1 MAWYKNIFKRKI
13 KNAIKFRSF
22 AGAQGGR
29 LFADWKTSNATADQ
43 EIFNSLSTLRNR
55 SRALAR
61 NDSYIYRY
69 LNMLVS
75 NVIGPNGIRVASKA
89 RNDNGELDL
98 QGNKEVEAAF
108 SEWGQVGS
116 CTLNGIQSFLDC
128 QKLFIESVAR
138 DGEALIRTVR
148 SNSNRFGFA
157 IQFLEADHLDENLST
172 KNQESGNSI
181 KMGVEV
187 DSFGKPEAYYL
198 LKDHPGNSPY
208 YSDYA
213 DPSRYI
219 KVPADELIHGYLPN
233 RAEQTRG
240 VPWTSAVLGRA
251 KMLDGLEE
259 SAVVNARVGASKMGF
274 IVSPD
279 GEQYVGEDTE
289 DTYTQIMDAT
299 PGSMEQLPSGSEFRK
314 WDPEYPNM
322 MFDPFQKAILR
333 GIASGLNVSYVDL
346 ANNLEGVNYSSIRQG
361 VMEQR
366 DYYRTIQKF
375 VIQHMVRPIYLK
387 WLEYAMTT
395 KQVSIPIT
403 KYDKFA
409 NQVIFIPRSWSW
421 IDPQKEMN
429 ANVVGL
435 QNGQITMSD
444 IQSSMGRDPEELF
457 EELSREKALADQ
469 YGVETAFS
477 PYGAT
482 KTPVEPDL
490 TGGDNE

>member
-1 MAWYKNIFKRKI
+1 MAWYNNILKRKGRI
-13 KNAIKFRSF
+13 QTWKRLYT
-22 AGAQGGR
+22 GATGGR
-29 LFADWKTSNATADQ
+29 LFADWQTSGNSADQ
-43 EIFNSLSTLRNR
+43 EISGSLSTLRNR

-61 NDSYIYRY
+61 NDSYISRY
-69 LNMLVS
+69 LQMLVT

-98 QGNKEVEAAF
+98 QGNAEVETAF
-108 SEWGQVGS
+108 KEWGQVGS
-116 CTLNGIQSFLDC
+116 CTLNGMQSFLDC
-128 QKLFIESVAR
+128 QKLFVSSVAR

-148 SNSNRFGFA
+148 SNENRFGFA
-157 IQFLEADHLDENLST
+157 IQFLESDHLDENYSVQNEET
-172 KNQESGNSI
+172 GNSI

-187 DSFGKPEAYYL
+187 NKFGKPIAYYL
-198 LKDHPGNSPY
+198 LRNHPGGAGSYLYGGNN
-208 YSDYA
+208 
-213 DPSRYI
+213 YI
-219 KVPADELIHGYLPN
+219 KVPAEELIHAYMAN

-240 VPWTSAVLGRA
+240 VPWTSSVLARA

-259 SAVVNARVGASKMGF
+259 SAVVNARVGAAKMGF

-279 GEQYVGEDTE
+279 GDGYVGEETE

-299 PGSMEQLPSGSEFRK
+299 PGSMEQLPAGSEFK
-314 WDPEYPNM
+314 EWKPDYPNM
-322 MFDPFQKAILR
+322 TFDPFQKAILR

-366 DYYRTIQKF
+366 DYYRTVQKF

-387 WLEYAMTT
+387 WLNYAMTT
-395 KQVSIPIT
+395 NQVSIPIT

-409 NQVIFIPRSWSW
+409 NQVTFIPRSWSW
-421 IDPQKEMN
+421 INPLQEMN

-435 QNGQITMSD
+435 QNGQVTMTD

-469 YGVETAFS
+469 YGIETAFS

-482 KTPVEPDL
+482 KTPVEPEL
-490 TGGDNE
+490 TGEGDE

>member
-1 MAWYKNIFKRKI
+1 MAWYNNILKRKA
-13 KNAIKFRSF
+13 KTRSWKRLYS
-22 AGAQGGR
+22 GATGGR
-29 LFADWKTSNATADQ
+29 LFADWQTSSDSADQ
-43 EIFNSLSTLRNR
+43 EISGSLSILRNR
-55 SRALAR
+55 SRALSR
-61 NDSYIYRY
+61 NDSYISRY
-69 LNMLVS
+69 LQMLVT

-89 RNDNGELDL
+89 RNDNGDLDL
-98 QGNKEVEAAF
+98 QGNAEVESAF
-108 SEWGQVGS
+108 AEWGQVGS
-116 CTLNGIQSFLDC
+116 CTLNGMQSFLDC
-128 QKLFIESVAR
+128 QKLFVSSVAR

-148 SNSNRFGFA
+148 SNENRFGFA
-157 IQFLEADHLDENLST
+157 IQFLEADHLDENYSV
-172 KNQESGNSI
+172 KNEETGNSI

-187 DSFGKPEAYYL
+187 NKFGKPIAYYL
-198 LKDHPGNSPY
+198 LRNHPGSSGNY
-208 YSDYA
+208 LYGGNN
-213 DPSRYI
+213 YI
-219 KVPADELIHGYLPN
+219 KVPAEELIHGYLAS

-240 VPWTSAVLGRA
+240 VPWTSSILTRA

-259 SAVVNARVGASKMGF
+259 SAVVNARGGAAKMGF

-279 GEQYVGEDTE
+279 GDGYVGEETE

-299 PGSMEQLPSGSEFRK
+299 PGSMEQLPAGSEFK
-314 WDPEYPNM
+314 EWKPDYPNM
-322 MFDPFQKAILR
+322 TFDPFQKAILR

-366 DYYRTIQKF
+366 DYYRTVQKF
-375 VIQHMVRPIYLK
+375 VIQHFVRPVYLK
-387 WLEYAMTT
+387 WLNYAMTT
-395 KQVSIPIT
+395 NQVSIPIT

-409 NQVIFIPRSWSW
+409 NSVTFIPRSWSW
-421 IDPQKEMN
+421 IDPQKEMS

-435 QNGQITMSD
+435 QNGQVTMTD

-469 YGVETAFS
+469 YGIETAFS

-490 TGGDNE
+490 TGEGNE

>member
-1 MAWYKNIFKRKI
+1 MAWYNNILKRKD
-13 KNAIKFRSF
+13 KTRSWKRLYT
-22 AGAQGGR
+22 GATGGR
-29 LFADWKTSNATADQ
+29 LFADWQTSSNSADQ
-43 EIFNSLSTLRNR
+43 EISGSLSILRNR
-55 SRALAR
+55 SRALSR
-61 NDSYIYRY
+61 NDSYISRY
-69 LNMLVS
+69 LQMLVT

-89 RNDNGELDL
+89 RNDNGDLDL
-98 QGNKEVEAAF
+98 QGNAEVESAF
-108 SEWGQVGS
+108 AEWGQVGS
-116 CTLNGIQSFLDC
+116 CTLNGMQSFLDC
-128 QKLFIESVAR
+128 QKLFISSVAR

-148 SNSNRFGFA
+148 SNENRFGFA
-157 IQFLEADHLDENLST
+157 IQFLEADHLDENYSV
-172 KNQESGNSI
+172 KNEETGNSI

-187 DSFGKPEAYYL
+187 NKFGKPIAYYL
-198 LKDHPGNSPY
+198 LRNHPGSSGNY
-208 YSDYA
+208 LYGGNN
-213 DPSRYI
+213 YI
-219 KVPADELIHGYLPN
+219 KVPAEELIHGYLAS

-240 VPWTSAVLGRA
+240 VPWTSSILTRA

-259 SAVVNARVGASKMGF
+259 SAVVNARVGAAKMGF

-279 GEQYVGEDTE
+279 GDGYVGEETE

-299 PGSMEQLPSGSEFRK
+299 PGSMEQLPAGSEFK
-314 WDPEYPNM
+314 EWKPDYPNM
-322 MFDPFQKAILR
+322 TFDPFQKAILR

-366 DYYRTIQKF
+366 DYYRTVQKF
-375 VIQHMVRPIYLK
+375 VIQHFVRPVYLK
-387 WLEYAMTT
+387 WLNYAMTT
-395 KQVSIPIT
+395 NQVSIPIT

-409 NQVIFIPRSWSW
+409 NSVTFIPRSWSW
-421 IDPQKEMN
+421 IDPQKEMT

-435 QNGQITMSD
+435 QNGQVTMTD

-469 YGVETAFS
+469 YGIETAFS

-490 TGGDNE
+490 TGEGNE

>member
-1 MAWYKNIFKRKI
+1 MAWYNNIFKRKI
-13 KNAIKFRSF
+13 NPNRKRMY

-29 LFADWKTSNATADQ
+29 LFADWQTATSTPDQ
-43 EIFNSLSTLRNR
+43 EIKSSLVTLRNR

-61 NDSYIYRY
+61 NDSYISRY
-69 LNMLVS
+69 LNMMVS

-98 QGNKEVEAAF
+98 QGNAEVEAAF
-108 SEWGQVGS
+108 KEWGEVGS
-116 CTLNGIQSFLDC
+116 CTLNGRQSFLDC
-128 QKLFIESVAR
+128 QKLFVESVAR
-138 DGEALIRTVR
+138 DGEALIRTIR
-148 SNSNRFGFA
+148 SDQNRFGFA
-157 IQFLEADHLDENLST
+157 IQFLEADHLDENYST
-172 KNQESGNSI
+172 ISQQTGNSI

-187 DSFGKPEAYYL
+187 NKFGKAVAYYL
-198 LKDHPGNSPY
+198 LKSHPGGSPSY
-208 YSDYA
+208 YSDA
-213 DPSRYI
+213 NRYI
-219 KVPADELIHGYLPN
+219 KVPADELIHAYLAT

-240 VPWTSAVLGRA
+240 VPWTSSVLTRA

-259 SAVVNARVGASKMGF
+259 SAVVNARVGAAKMGF

-299 PGSMEQLPSGSEFRK
+299 PGSMEQLPSGTEFKK

-366 DYYRTIQKF
+366 DYYKVIQKF

-387 WLEYAMTT
+387 WLDYAMTT
-395 KQVSIPIT
+395 RQVSIPIT

-409 NQVIFIPRSWSW
+409 NQVTFIPRSWNW
-421 IDPQKEMN
+421 IDPLKEMN

-435 QNGQITMSD
+435 QNGQVTMSD

-469 YGVETAFS
+469 YGIETAFS

-482 KTPVEPDL
+482 KTPVEPEI
-490 TGGDNE
+490 TGEGNE